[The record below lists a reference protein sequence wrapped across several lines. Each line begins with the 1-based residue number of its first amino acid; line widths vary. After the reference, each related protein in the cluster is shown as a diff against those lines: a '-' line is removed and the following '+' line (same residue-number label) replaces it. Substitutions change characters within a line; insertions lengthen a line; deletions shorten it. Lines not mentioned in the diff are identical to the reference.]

1 MNEGTIKW
9 VVTESGELAISP
21 HTVKGVEISH
31 AVLSGGKPVL
41 AAGQAEVAGVVGKF
55 VGMRIS
61 RFSGHFR
68 PTAESVQVGR
78 EAFARHGITFPQ

>member
-1 MNEGTIKW
+1 MNEGTVKW
-9 VVTESGELAISP
+9 VVTEAGDLLISP
-21 HTVKGVEISH
+21 NTVNAGEISH

-41 AAGQAEVAGVVGKF
+41 AAGQAQVAWVGGKF
-55 VGMRIS
+55 LGMRIS
-61 RFSGHFR
+61 RFSGHFM